1 MATLYLRVILYNPG
15 KKPITVD
22 ILQGAS
28 YLMLDAP
35 FVTLAP
41 YIENNDGKVFSG
53 PGVRAVADVLRGVR
67 QKDFLAKLV
76 IPAGG
81 SRMLLNHPIPVRNL
95 EKPVNGRS
103 SFFRLRSTSKVY
115 TASLALFAKKML
127 MVITM
132 LQLYPNGKIY

>member
-1 MATLYLRVILYNPG
+1 MQTLYFGVILYNPG

-41 YIENNDGKVFSG
+41 SIENNDGKVFSG
-53 PGVRAVADVLRGVR
+53 PGARAVADVLQRVG
-67 QKDFLAKLV
+67 QKDFPAKLV

-103 SFFRLRSTSKVY
+103 SFFRFRSSGKVY

-127 MVITM
+127 MVMTV
-132 LQLYPNGKIY
+132 LQL